1 MLSVW
6 EIRHGSVM
14 ALREI
19 LTHQG
24 ASAGVLMPDLGSGVA
39 SFIELK
45 EQDNLNTL
53 KREREIDLNMQV
65 PSEDSEPNFKRL
77 KSEDLSSPLGDTMGS
92 TGNHANFDIQMK
104 VEDGGCNIP
113 AWQAN
118 GGLDVSSVK
127 VKPESYLDGA
137 CFPCKKDVDMGGGLK
152 VDHEDKNSNEKMD
165 VLKNLPENCEL
176 MNLIK
181 VARHSW
187 LKNSEFLQ
195 DCAIRIL
202 CVLSLDRY
210 VFFPFWVCHTH

>member
-1 MLSVW
+1 
-6 EIRHGSVM
+6 M

-24 ASAGVLMPDLGSGVA
+24 ASAGVLMPDLSSGAAPFV
-39 SFIELK
+39 ELK
-45 EQDNLNTL
+45 EKDNSNIL

-65 PSEDSEPNFKRL
+65 PADDSEPNLKML
-77 KSEDLSSPLGDTMGS
+77 KSEDLSPLTDTIGS
-92 TGNHANFDIQMK
+92 AGNFANFDIGIK
-104 VEDGGCNIP
+104 VEDSGCNLP

-118 GGLDVSSVK
+118 GGVDVSSVR
-127 VKPESYLDGA
+127 VKSESYLGSG
-137 CFPCKKDVDMGGGLK
+137 CFPCKEDIDMGGGGLK
-152 VDHEDKNSNEKMD
+152 GDHEDKNCIGKID

-195 DCAIRIL
+195 DCAIRFL

-210 VFFPFWVCHTH
+210 VSISCLGLS